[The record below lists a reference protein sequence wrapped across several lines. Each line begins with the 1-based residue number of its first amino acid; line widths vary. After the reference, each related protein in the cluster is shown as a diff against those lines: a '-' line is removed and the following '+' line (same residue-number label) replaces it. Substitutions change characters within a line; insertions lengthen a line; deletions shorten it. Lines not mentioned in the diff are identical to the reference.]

1 MPDLQRGTAPPVS
14 IRIGIVPV
22 NKEVYGMTPEYR
34 AFYDQLADRGVTR
47 RSFLKYCGSVAAM
60 LGLAETMAPTIAGA
74 VEAAAGSKLYPA
86 VWMNGG
92 ACTGCTE
99 SAAQSTYPDI
109 ASIVLD
115 ILSLNYIETVMMA
128 TGHDA
133 DKALYDTAEQFA
145 GKFIMIYEGTVMT
158 GLEGNTLRVADKT
171 GLQFIDEIAP
181 KAAVIVA
188 VGSCAVDGGWV
199 KAHPNPAGGTGI
211 SMYLKEKGIGTPV
224 INLPTCPVNPE
235 WIVAI
240 VVDALLLGG
249 IDADGAVTPGLAA
262 KLDEFGR
269 PKYIFGQTIHDNC
282 PRRGHFENG
291 EFVYQFG
298 SPEEAKGYCLYPV
311 GCKGPQTQT
320 NCPIVRWNN
329 QTSWCVESG
338 APCIGC
344 GNFNWVDNGAPFLGR
359 MLKVGLGSGP
369 QGGGYNP
376 GVVGA
381 AAGGVVLGAL
391 GVHAAG
397 MAATGRL
404 GKEPG
409 VPAANDSKTKGGDE

>member
-1 MPDLQRGTAPPVS
+1 MAHED
-14 IRIGIVPV
+14 
-22 NKEVYGMTPEYR
+22 R

-47 RSFLKYCGSVAAM
+47 RSFLKFCGSVAAM
-60 LGLAETMAPTIAGA
+60 LGLSETMVPAIAGA
-74 VEAAAGSKLYPA
+74 VETAAGSKLYPA
-86 VWMNGG
+86 VRLNGG

-99 SAAQSTYPDI
+99 SAAQATYPDI

-115 ILSLNYIETVMMA
+115 ILSLNYIETIMMA

-133 DKALYDTAEQFA
+133 DKELFDTVEQNA

-158 GLEGNTLRVADKT
+158 GLEGNTLRVAGRT
-171 GLQFIDEIAP
+171 GLEFIDEVAP
-181 KAAVIVA
+181 KAAAIVA

-199 KAHPNPAGGTGI
+199 KAAPNPAGGTGI
-211 SMYLKEKGIGTPV
+211 SMYLKEKGIPTPV

-240 VVDALLLGG
+240 VIDALLLGG
-249 IDADGAVTPGLAA
+249 IDAEGKVTDALVS
-262 KLDEFGR
+262 KLDDQGR
-269 PKYIFGQTIHDNC
+269 PKFIFGQTIHDNC

-298 SPEEAKGYCLYPV
+298 SEEEAKGYCLYPV

-338 APCIGC
+338 SPCIGC
-344 GNFNWVDNGAPFLGR
+344 GNYNWVDNGAPFLGR
-359 MLKVGLGSGP
+359 MRKVGIGMGP
-369 QGGGYNP
+369 QEGGFNP
-376 GVVGA
+376 GVLGA
-381 AAGGVVLGAL
+381 AAGGVVVGAL
-391 GVHAAG
+391 AVHGLGMKAAG
-397 MAATGRL
+397 RIGEGPATEPM
-404 GKEPG
+404 KEHD
-409 VPAANDSKTKGGDE
+409 AKRAKKGGDK

>member
-1 MPDLQRGTAPPVS
+1 MANED
-14 IRIGIVPV
+14 
-22 NKEVYGMTPEYR
+22 R
-34 AFYDQLADRGVTR
+34 AFYDLLAARGVTR
-47 RSFLKYCGSVAAM
+47 RDFLKYCGSVAAL
-60 LGLAETMAPTIAGA
+60 LGLAESMAPTIASA
-74 VEAAAGSKLYPA
+74 IETAAGSKLYPA
-86 VWMNGG
+86 VWLNGG

-99 SAAQSTYPDI
+99 SIAQATYPDV
-109 ASIVLD
+109 ATIVLD

-128 TGHDA
+128 TGEAA
-133 DKALYDTAEQFA
+133 DQALYDTVEKNA
-145 GKFIMIYEGTVMT
+145 GNFIMVYEGTVMT
-158 GLEGNTLRVADKT
+158 GLEGNTLRIAGKT
-171 GLQFIDEIAP
+171 GLEIIDEVAP
-181 KAAVIVA
+181 KAAAIVA

-199 KAHPNPAGGTGI
+199 KAAPNPAGGTGI
-211 SMYLKEKGIGTPV
+211 SMYLKEKGIETPV

-235 WIVAI
+235 WLVAI
-240 VVDALLLGG
+240 VVDVLLLGQL
-249 IDADGAVTPGLAA
+249 ADGSILN
-262 KLDEFGR
+262 KLDQFGR
-269 PKYIFGQTIHDNC
+269 PKFIFGQTIHDNC

-291 EFVYQFG
+291 EFVYRFG
-298 SPEEAKGYCLYPV
+298 SEEEAKGYCLYPV

-359 MLKVGLGSGP
+359 MRKVGIGRGA

-376 GVVGA
+376 GALGA

-391 GVHAAG
+391 AVHAVG

-404 GKEPG
+404 GHEPG
-409 VPAANDSKTKGGDE
+409 TPAKSTAKEKGGDS